1 MRLVKKKDVDL
12 DLGLNM
18 TPMIDIVFQLL
29 IFFMVVTELAT
40 LDLERLNLPYA
51 EKTDTS
57 KERTKS
63 GTTLITVN
71 VTRETDVK
79 KSLIRIKKQTYTQTM
94 LEELMKFE
102 ASVGDM
108 VPNEFDPN
116 KKISEL
122 EVLIRADR
130 DATYEGVQRVFD
142 ACQKAT
148 IWKISVASTEEKYT
162 REVE

>member
-1 MRLVKKKDVDL
+1 MRLIKKKRLEL

-40 LDLERLNLPYA
+40 LDLERLTLPYA
-51 EKTDTS
+51 EKTDTC
-57 KERTKS
+57 KKS
-63 GTTLITVN
+63 SGATLITVN

-79 KSLIRIKKQTYTQTM
+79 KSLIRIKKQTYTQAR
-94 LEELMKFE
+94 LEEFFKFE
-102 ASVGDM
+102 ASIGDM
-108 VPNEFDPN
+108 VPNEFDPS
-116 KKISEL
+116 KKVSVI

-142 ACQKAT
+142 ACQKAA
-148 IWKISVASTEEKYT
+148 IWKTMVASTEERHT

>member
-1 MRLVKKKDVDL
+1 MRLIKKKRLEL

-40 LDLERLNLPYA
+40 LDLERLTLPYA

-57 KERTKS
+57 KESS
-63 GTTLITVN
+63 GATLITVN
-71 VTRETDVK
+71 VTRETEVK
-79 KSLIRIKKQTYTQTM
+79 KSLIRIKKRTYTQAM
-94 LEELMKFE
+94 LEEFFKFE

-130 DATYEGVQRVFD
+130 DAAYEGVMRVFD
-142 ACQKAT
+142 AAQKAT

-162 REVE
+162 REVN